1 MARIKL
7 TKARARRP
15 KPFKGITK
23 GFTLL
28 HRDVTPALS
37 DTMVC
42 GVVVHH
48 KRHAWTI
55 RYDEYY
61 YLLEGRLTIH
71 VGRKRYAMRPG
82 DSIWLPENTALI
94 YDPRPTA
101 KVVYGVYPIDW
112 RERAAR
118 RGIALTGT
126 KRPRRR

>member
-1 MARIKL
+1 MARIRL
-7 TKARARRP
+7 TKARTRRL
-15 KPFKGITK
+15 KPFKGVAA
-23 GFTLL
+23 GVTLL

-42 GVVVHH
+42 GVVVHL

-82 DSIWLPENTALI
+82 DAIWLPENTALI

-101 KVVYGVYPIDW
+101 KVVYAVYPIDW

-118 RGIALTGT
+118 RGTAS
-126 KRPRRR
+126 KRRKSPGRR